1 MGSGIVLFAAVVAG
15 VLGGAAIGINA
26 GRVASQAIGSRVA
39 AVAAAVVAT
48 AFIYSFLGPVPVVVA
63 MLVAA
68 LGVEVLLGSGGTEGA
83 WGLSFV
89 GWLPAWGL
97 GGVVAVLS
105 AAVYAFKPPPRRRT
119 L

>member
-1 MGSGIVLFAAVVAG
+1 MGSGIVLVAAVAAG
-15 VLGGAAIGINA
+15 VLGGAAIGIAA
-26 GRVASQAIGSRVA
+26 GKVASQAINSRVA

-68 LGVEVLLGSGGTEGA
+68 LAVEVVLGSGGTEGA
-83 WGLSFV
+83 WGLSFL
-89 GWLPAWGL
+89 GWLPAWLL
-97 GGVVAVLS
+97 GGVVALIS
-105 AAVYAFKPPPRRRT
+105 AVVYAIKPPLRRRT

>member
-1 MGSGIVLFAAVVAG
+1 MGSGIVLAAAVLAG
-15 VLGGAAIGINA
+15 IGGGAAIGIAA
-26 GRVASQAIGSRVA
+26 GKVASQAIGSRVA

-68 LGVEVLLGSGGTEGA
+68 LAVEVLLGSGGTEGA

-89 GWLPAWGL
+89 AWLPAWGL
-97 GGVVAVLS
+97 GGVVAVVS